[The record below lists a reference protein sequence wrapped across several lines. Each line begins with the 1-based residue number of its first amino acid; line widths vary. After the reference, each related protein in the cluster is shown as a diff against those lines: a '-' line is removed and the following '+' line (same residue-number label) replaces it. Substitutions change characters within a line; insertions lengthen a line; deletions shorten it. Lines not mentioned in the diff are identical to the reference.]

1 MDAITELTTINYL
14 PVFLGIFIII
24 FGVKEI
30 IEIIT
35 YFKKKFRIKT
45 GIDTDKETT
54 ESRLSKLES
63 HSEWQYNEILK
74 ISKGVE
80 EIEKQLLL
88 KDINDK
94 RLEIIG
100 VADRISNG
108 SFVSHDTH
116 AHALKTY
123 DEYEEIIKRNHMT
136 NSEVDASIEI
146 IKQSYI
152 QNGFKDNK

>member
-14 PVFLGIFIII
+14 SVILGLFVIM
-24 FGVKEI
+24 FGIKEI
-30 IEIIT
+30 IEIVA

-100 VADRISNG
+100 VADRIANG
-108 SFVSHDTH
+108 SFVSRDTH

-123 DEYEEIIKRNHMT
+123 DEYEEIIEKNHLT

-152 QNGFKDNK
+152 KNGFKDNK

>member
-1 MDAITELTTINYL
+1 MEEIAGLTNINWIITILSLFAIA
-14 PVFLGIFIII
+14 FA
-24 FGVKEI
+24 VKEI
-30 IEIIT
+30 IEIVG
-35 YFKKKFRIKT
+35 YFKKKFKIKT
-45 GIDTDKETT
+45 GIETDKETT

-63 HSEWQYNEILK
+63 HSEWQYNEMLK

-100 VADRISNG
+100 TADRIANG
-108 SFVSHDTH
+108 SFVSRDTH

-123 DEYEEIIKRNHMT
+123 DEYEEIIEKNHMT

-152 QNGFKDNK
+152 KNGFKEI